1 MESSLDLDY
10 NSMTYTLAI
19 KYLANGTYDDCTIT
33 PYDYAY
39 NTGNTMNIPSF
50 IINISPTATGSLQE
64 DTFSLLFGD
73 PQKNLTLNITSSELL
88 SGYQEYLD
96 SGDEEVLLSSLE
108 FS

>member
-50 IINISPTATGSLQE
+50 VMNTTPTATGTLQE
-64 DTFSLLFGD
+64 DSILFLL
-73 PQKNLTLNITSSELL
+73 L
-88 SGYQEYLD
+88 
-96 SGDEEVLLSSLE
+96 
-108 FS
+108 